1 MKSVS
6 DIVWEFLNEK
16 GIDKVFYVSGGG
28 CIFLLDAL
36 GRNEKIKPVA
46 VHHEQ
51 TAAIA
56 AEGWSR
62 ETGKVGEQ
70 MH

>member
-6 DIVWEFLNEK
+6 DLVWEFLYEK

-36 GRNEKIKPVA
+36 GRNGNITPIA

-51 TAAIA
+51 TAALA
-56 AEGWSR
+56 AEGWAS
-62 ETGKVGEQ
+62 
-70 MH
+70 